1 VPLAQTAPALQVR
14 RRVEQPAVGP
24 GTDHTLCLQLLYVI
38 MMYIVSLA
46 LVSRTREPTLTIPIQ
61 AVYPIAVS
69 IRSTNV
75 YEEKSMGASDISG
88 PNTHT
93 EAELRR
99 LLTTG
104 VYDEDFDDDPDE
116 MEARFDKSHSATAY
130 IGYHARKQL
139 AFDLWWLAL
148 AVWLICIVERNRIGS
163 PNWP

>member
-1 VPLAQTAPALQVR
+1 
-14 RRVEQPAVGP
+14 
-24 GTDHTLCLQLLYVI
+24 
-38 MMYIVSLA
+38 MMYIVSHCLD
-46 LVSRTREPTLTIPIQ
+46 SRVREPTLTAPIQ

-75 YEEKSMGASDISG
+75 YEEKSMGASVVLGKFPYLFHLISL
-88 PNTHT
+88 P
-93 EAELRR
+93 
-99 LLTTG
+99 TTG

>member
-1 VPLAQTAPALQVR
+1 MCPVFLSRSDDSHSGCLPHRRLDSQYERLRRKVDGCVR
-14 RRVEQPAVGP
+14 DLWAKV
-24 GTDHTLCLQLLYVI
+24 H
-38 MMYIVSLA
+38 
-46 LVSRTREPTLTIPIQ
+46 
-61 AVYPIAVS
+61 
-69 IRSTNV
+69 IRS
-75 YEEKSMGASDISG
+75 
-88 PNTHT
+88 
-93 EAELRR
+93 ELTG
-99 LLTTG
+99 LLATG